1 MMFLNEPT
9 VQTYL
14 QKSQSQ
20 G

>member
-1 MMFLNEPT
+1 MMFLNEPN